1 MIRVNNDLTG
11 YTLDDYQTLF
21 GRIDGILQKRELL
34 KERYTRFSSD
44 SSMLYGDLAIPFEKF
59 IVDLATGYLA
69 GKPSYDI
76 DILND
81 TARDIQKRYFEKDA
95 MDEKQIEEMKA
106 IIEYVI
112 RYNDDDQ
119 EVYKL
124 IHDYLLYGAC
134 YEVLYENEDNNIVY
148 NSFDASN
155 TVAIWST
162 DIPRNLIAIV
172 SKYTEQDSQNNV
184 YDRFRVV
191 DADSMRIYD
200 RQSDKEIVERT
211 ELSEEKKWSDV
222 PGFACESDFSII
234 ENCESLINVYEN
246 LLKNVKDTYKYN
258 AEDCKLKINGYK
270 AQNRLMVKDN
280 NGNMVIN
287 EDRVKEDEYVLS
299 SRTFYTEE
307 GGDADWL
314 VKPVDA
320 NGVTTLLKYYVD
332 SIFQICGIPNT
343 ADLAF
348 NSSDLNASA
357 IDRKFYI
364 MNIKTEE
371 IVSDIKKGLL
381 RRFELIF
388 NRLNQKFSTKYD
400 FRYINIDIAKNLPSM
415 EDETIDRMKKLE
427 GIISEQTIV
436 ETLGYDYESEK
447 SKKENEVDELQLP
460 GQSSNED
467 EDGPKQDEEENLE
480 SNEGSKSEDDE
491 GETSRE

>member
-1 MIRVNNDLTG
+1 
-11 YTLDDYQTLF
+11 
-21 GRIDGILQKRELL
+21 
-34 KERYTRFSSD
+34 
-44 SSMLYGDLAIPFEKF
+44 
-59 IVDLATGYLA
+59 
-69 GKPSYDI
+69 
-76 DILND
+76 
-81 TARDIQKRYFEKDA
+81 
-95 MDEKQIEEMKA
+95 
-106 IIEYVI
+106 
-112 RYNDDDQ
+112 
-119 EVYKL
+119 
-124 IHDYLLYGAC
+124 
-134 YEVLYENEDNNIVY
+134 
-148 NSFDASN
+148 
-155 TVAIWST
+155 
-162 DIPRNLIAIV
+162 
-172 SKYTEQDSQNNV
+172 
-184 YDRFRVV
+184 
-191 DADSMRIYD
+191 
-200 RQSDKEIVERT
+200 
-211 ELSEEKKWSDV
+211 
-222 PGFACESDFSII
+222 
-234 ENCESLINVYEN
+234 
-246 LLKNVKDTYKYN
+246 
-258 AEDCKLKINGYK
+258 
-270 AQNRLMVKDN
+270 MVKDD

-320 NGVTTLLKYYVD
+320 NGVTILLKYYVD

-480 SNEGSKSEDDE
+480 SNEGSKSEDDK

>member
-11 YTLDDYQTLF
+11 YTMDDYQTLF

-34 KERYTRFSSD
+34 KERYTRSSSD
-44 SSMLYGDLAIPFEKF
+44 SSLLYGDLAIPFEKF

-76 DILND
+76 DVLND
-81 TARDIQKRYFEKDA
+81 VAKDIQKRYFEKDA
-95 MDEKQIEEMKA
+95 MDEKQVDEMKA
-106 IIEYVI
+106 IIEYII

-119 EVYKL
+119 EIYKL
-124 IHDYLLYGAC
+124 IHDYILYGAC
-134 YEVLYENEDNNIVY
+134 YEVIYENEDNNIIY
-148 NSFDASN
+148 NTFDASN

-172 SKYTEQDSQNNV
+172 SKYTEQDSDNHT
-184 YDRFRVV
+184 YDRFRVI
-191 DADSMRIYD
+191 DAKSMRIYD
-200 RQSDKEIVERT
+200 RQSDKQIKERT
-211 ELSEEKKWSDV
+211 ELQEDKNWGDV

-270 AQNRLMVKDN
+270 AQNRLMVKDES
-280 NGNMVIN
+280 GKLVIN
-287 EDRVKEDEYVLS
+287 EDRVKEDEYVLN

-320 NGVTTLLKYYVD
+320 AGVTTLLKYYVD

-364 MNIKTEE
+364 MDIKTEE

-388 NRLNQKFSTKYD
+388 NKLNTKFSTNYD
-400 FRYINIDIAKNLPSM
+400 FRYITIDIAKNLPSM

-427 GIISEQTIV
+427 GIISEQTII
-436 ETLGYDYESEK
+436 ETLGYDFESEK
-447 SKKENEVDELQLP
+447 SKKEAEVDELQIP
-460 GQSSNED
+460 GQSLDKD
-467 EDGPKQDEEENLE
+467 ESGTKEDEEEDFDSIE
-480 SNEGSKSEDDE
+480 RDKSEIDE
-491 GETSRE
+491 GETPRK